1 MIIKKFQ
8 APTEAEAVLMAKEEM
23 GSSAVVVNVKTV
35 KHRGIA
41 KFLKKDYVEITAALE
56 EKIYV
61 TGELPQ
67 NEINEHINRNN
78 DIVYGERKADVI
90 EEKLNSLQ
98 SLLETKM
105 KEDIDGLR
113 EEEKEERRQKTEE
126 ENEKEQF
133 IRLIYNQMIKNEV
146 DEKYANQIIAEV
158 QPSIKKDTNVDTI
171 LGAIYQKI
179 ILKLGQPRTITI
191 EPGERKAVFFI
202 GPTGVGK
209 TTTIAKIAAHFK
221 LNQNVKVAL
230 ITADTYRIAAV
241 EQLKTYANIIDVP
254 LKVIYT
260 MEEFNQAVKDYSQ
273 YDLILIDTAGRSHK
287 NKDRMDDLN
296 EFMEGFSQY
305 SISVYLVLSATTKY
319 KDLKKIVD
327 LYEDISACNLIF
339 TKLDETDAIGN
350 ILNIKLDTGMAL
362 SYVSY
367 GQNVPDDIEIMNPQ
381 VIAKQVLGGG
391 DGYGSGR

>member
-126 ENEKEQF
+126 ENEK
-133 IRLIYNQMIKNEV
+133 R
-146 DEKYANQIIAEV
+146 
-158 QPSIKKDTNVDTI
+158 
-171 LGAIYQKI
+171 AIYQ
-179 ILKLGQPRTITI
+179 T
-191 EPGERKAVFFI
+191 
-202 GPTGVGK
+202 
-209 TTTIAKIAAHFK
+209 
-221 LNQNVKVAL
+221 
-230 ITADTYRIAAV
+230 
-241 EQLKTYANIIDVP
+241 
-254 LKVIYT
+254 
-260 MEEFNQAVKDYSQ
+260 
-273 YDLILIDTAGRSHK
+273 DL
-287 NKDRMDDLN
+287 
-296 EFMEGFSQY
+296 
-305 SISVYLVLSATTKY
+305 
-319 KDLKKIVD
+319 
-327 LYEDISACNLIF
+327 
-339 TKLDETDAIGN
+339 
-350 ILNIKLDTGMAL
+350 
-362 SYVSY
+362 
-367 GQNVPDDIEIMNPQ
+367 
-381 VIAKQVLGGG
+381 
-391 DGYGSGR
+391 